1 MQQSGI
7 AQLKEHL
14 HQHNRSV
21 LFLTLATFVISACLW
36 AGLYFAVWWLF
47 LFFGSAVKSIDFH
60 PAGPPVFRAFAALS
74 VLLCIV
80 AWVTGWLRPHPKPQD
95 HKSIGAHFLD
105 LLLAVPRVTLSVF
118 GTGGAAARLN
128 DTELEYA
135 WNLLRRLDET
145 DRQLPIQSL
154 PVEIPDPTMRDKIL
168 LTLQLSGLIQIRAT
182 RTGTFV
188 AFANPEAREV
198 AQKRVKLRS

>member
-1 MQQSGI
+1 MGEDGI
-7 AQLKEHL
+7 ARLKEHL
-14 HQHNRSV
+14 RQHNRSV
-21 LFLTLATFVISACLW
+21 LLLTLATFVISACLW
-36 AGLYFAVWWLF
+36 AGLYFVVWWLF

-60 PAGPPVFRAFAALS
+60 PASSPVFRTFAAVS
-74 VLLCIV
+74 GLLCIV
-80 AWVTGWLRPHPKPQD
+80 AWLTGWLRPNPKPQD
-95 HKSIGAHFLD
+95 HKSIGGHFLD
-105 LLLAVPRVTLSVF
+105 LLLAVPRVTISVF

-135 WNLLRRLDET
+135 WNLLRRLEET

-154 PVEIPDPTMRDKIL
+154 PVEIPDSTMRNKIL
-168 LTLQLSGLIQIRAT
+168 LTLQLSRLIQIRAT

-198 AQKRVKLRS
+198 AQERVKLRF